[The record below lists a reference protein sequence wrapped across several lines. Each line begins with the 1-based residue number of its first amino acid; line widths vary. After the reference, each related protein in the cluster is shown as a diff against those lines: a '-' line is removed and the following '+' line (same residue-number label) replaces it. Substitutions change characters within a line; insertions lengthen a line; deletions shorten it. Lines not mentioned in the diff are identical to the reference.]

1 MPLLFGKN
9 VTSLAPRAPPY
20 AGITPRKPPCS
31 ATGTM
36 TRTGWTTLPDERSAS
51 ARAMTGIRSFM
62 LSRERTASSC
72 RIMAS
77 CLQELLEMW
86 FRLYNL
92 DDAERQRSPA
102 QHVEQGSVDCLGR
115 FVDHPVSCPVDDSEV
130 ERGVKRREQPAAL
143 LDVRTRESI
152 ARTPD
157 PSQPGVDRRKRP
169 LEDVGGWN
177 APRLESTQPDVLR
190 LNMDCHVVD
199 RFWIREHQ
207 ASKVLRVRPANVV
220 VRPTRRNPDQE
231 REGRERHCQTA
242 SAHEHRGAHARPE
255 TCGHETP
262 DDASERESRDREPGG
277 RRHAGMSGAS
287 TVK

>member
-1 MPLLFGKN
+1 MPLFFGKN

-36 TRTGWTTLPDERSAS
+36 TRTGWTTLPEERSAR
-51 ARAMTGIRSFM
+51 ARAMTGISSFM
-62 LSRERTASSC
+62 LSRERTASSS

-77 CLQELLEMW
+77 CLPALSEIWL
-86 FRLYNL
+86 RLYHF
-92 DDAERQRSPA
+92 DDAERQQSPA

-115 FVDHPVSCPVDDSEV
+115 FVDHPVPCPVDDAEV
-130 ERGVKRREQPAAL
+130 ERRVKRREQLATL

-157 PSQPGVDRRKRP
+157 SSQPGLDRRKRP
-169 LEDVGGWN
+169 LEDVGGRN
-177 APRLESTQPDVLR
+177 APRLEATQPDVLR

-207 ASKVLRVRPANVV
+207 AS
-220 VRPTRRNPDQE
+220 
-231 REGRERHCQTA
+231 
-242 SAHEHRGAHARPE
+242 
-255 TCGHETP
+255 
-262 DDASERESRDREPGG
+262 
-277 RRHAGMSGAS
+277 
-287 TVK
+287 